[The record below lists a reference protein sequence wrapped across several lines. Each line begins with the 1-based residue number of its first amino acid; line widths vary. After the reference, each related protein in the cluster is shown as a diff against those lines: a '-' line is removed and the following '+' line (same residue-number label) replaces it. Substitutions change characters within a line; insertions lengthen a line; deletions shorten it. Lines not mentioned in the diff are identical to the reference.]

1 MTEQAISPL
10 RRRMI
15 EDMSIRKF
23 QPNPRQQ
30 HRAYPRAARSAAH
43 PDRGHQGC
51 PHKVRRA
58 ESARACLSLLRRPHA
73 HHRDL
78 LAGATAKA
86 SLHPASATDQ
96 DRHFMMAISEL
107 PPRKSRPSVAA
118 FLSWPW
124 LSSLQY
130 CPHHATAVPI
140 FSDTPTADQ
149 KTALPPRCNAIF
161 HRSSHRAA
169 DRSSGPPTAKSP

>member
-1 MTEQAISPL
+1 HVLPQGFHRIRYYGLLTSPTAPTTSRVSAPCSQFHSSRSRPSRL
-10 RRRMI
+10 PTPSTKSRKRQSMPVLAAAAACASSRPSCRGNSQ
-15 EDMSIRKF
+15 SI
-23 QPNPRQQ
+23 PP
-30 HRAYPRAARSAAH
+30 
-43 PDRGHQGC
+43 
-51 PHKVRRA
+51 
-58 ESARACLSLLRRPHA
+58 
-73 HHRDL
+73 
-78 LAGATAKA
+78 
-86 SLHPASATDQ
+86 PASATDQ

-140 FSDTPTADQ
+140 FPDTPTADQ

-161 HRSSHRAA
+161 HRSSHRA
-169 DRSSGPPTAKSP
+169 